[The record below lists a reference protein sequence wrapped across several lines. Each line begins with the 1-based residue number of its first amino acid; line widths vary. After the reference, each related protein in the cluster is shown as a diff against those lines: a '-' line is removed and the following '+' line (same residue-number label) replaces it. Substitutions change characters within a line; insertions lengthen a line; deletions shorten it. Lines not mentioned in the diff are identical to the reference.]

1 MRTKAVIFKE
11 YAECE
16 VNNFIKGEPAIDVME
31 RISTFLAE
39 LDWARSE
46 EELEKVVKMYGQCE
60 EWKEE

>member
-1 MRTKAVIFKE
+1 MKTKAEIFKE

-16 VNNFIKGEPAIDVME
+16 VNNFVKGEPAIDVME

-46 EELEKVVKMYGQCE
+46 EEIQKAVDRWKCREWE
-60 EWKEE
+60 EE